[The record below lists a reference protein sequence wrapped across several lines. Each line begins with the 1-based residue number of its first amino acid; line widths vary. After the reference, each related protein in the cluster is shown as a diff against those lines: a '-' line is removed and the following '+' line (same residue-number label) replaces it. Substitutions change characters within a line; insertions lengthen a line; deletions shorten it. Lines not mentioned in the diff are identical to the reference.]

1 MAQHYTEWSVLD
13 YSDEK
18 SPIKLFN
25 GAVTASSIAGF
36 VTDIGSLRALFA
48 AAILGTISTEMW
60 VGDKTLISNTRPT
73 DPDAQRERKGLVV
86 YTGNT
91 TGKKFSFTIPT
102 IRTKTSGGASLI
114 VPGTDLFNLT
124 LAPIAALVA
133 GINSFARTPDDDTEA
148 ITVQEIRLV
157 GRNI

>member
-25 GAVTASSIAGF
+25 GAVTATSISGF
-36 VTDIGSLRALFA
+36 VTDIGTLRGLFA

-60 VGDKTLISNTRPT
+60 VGDKTLVSSTRPT
-73 DPDAQRERKGLVV
+73 DPDAQRERKGLVT

-91 TGKKFSFTIPT
+91 TGKKFTFTIPT

-124 LAPIAALVA
+124 LAPLAALVT
-133 GINSFARTPDDDTEA
+133 GIQGFARTPDDDQETV
-148 ITVQEIRLV
+148 TVQSIRLV